1 MVGIVASRRQR
12 ARCCDCVSAR
22 VPGRM
27 CRPIV
32 ERKMVAGLLIGALSS
47 LLLVTGVTVTRA
59 QSPAVTGAKPAA
71 KARVATRVPLPASP
85 RGLRD
90 VSVAVPLASPELLE
104 RESEPDCEIPASD
117 RLLGSVPEMTRLIYE
132 RQCYKNAETVVRGKL
147 QLLQDTIASTVK
159 ALNDAD
165 PSRTL
170 QPTKDGQHGAPAP
183 AAVAAIAPKASASA
197 KSSEAPGNA
206 NDERDAK
213 SDPSG
218 HPAIA
223 PPGQPRIPTPSPR
236 PSVNLSSRE
245 GAKSSSADAAVSEQ
259 AHHERTSATQTPN
272 ALPQSKP
279 VVASAKALDCQ
290 TSRPPGPGPRA
301 WRLIEGRKCWYEGA
315 AGVDRSLLHWPPLK
329 ED

>member
-1 MVGIVASRRQR
+1 MAASVRPMVRRS
-12 ARCCDCVSAR
+12 CCDCVSAR
-22 VPGRM
+22 VPGQM
-27 CRPIV
+27 CGPIV
-32 ERKMVAGLLIGALSS
+32 GRKMVAGLLIGALSS
-47 LLLVTGVTVTRA
+47 LLLVTGITVTRA
-59 QSPAVTGAKPAA
+59 QSPAIGGAKPAA
-71 KARVATRVPLPASP
+71 KAQVAARVPLPASP

-90 VSVAVPLASPELLE
+90 VSVAVPLPSPELLE
-104 RESEPDCEIPASD
+104 RQSEPDCEIPASD
-117 RLLGSVPEMTRLIYE
+117 RLLGAIPETTRLIYE

-170 QPTKDGQHGAPAP
+170 QSAKNGERGAPAP
-183 AAVAAIAPKASASA
+183 AAVAAIAPKTSASA
-197 KSSEAPGNA
+197 KSGDAPGNA

-213 SDPSG
+213 SDASG

-223 PPGQPRIPTPSPR
+223 PPDQHRIPTPSPR
-236 PSVNLSSRE
+236 PSVILSARE
-245 GAKSSSADAAVSEQ
+245 GAKSSSPDAALSEQ
-259 AHHERTSATQTPN
+259 AHHEKTLGTQTPN
-272 ALPQSKP
+272 VLPQSKP
-279 VVASAKALDCQ
+279 VVASAKALACQ
-290 TSRPPGPGPRA
+290 TSRPPGPGPRS

>member
-12 ARCCDCVSAR
+12 AHCCDCVSAR
-22 VPGRM
+22 VSGRT

-32 ERKMVAGLLIGALSS
+32 GRKMVAGMLIGALSS
-47 LLLVTGVTVTRA
+47 LLLVTGITVTRA
-59 QSPAVTGAKPAA
+59 QSPAIGGAKPAA
-71 KARVATRVPLPASP
+71 KAQVATRVPLPPSP
-85 RGLRD
+85 RD
-90 VSVAVPLASPELLE
+90 ASVAIPLPSPELLE
-104 RESEPDCEIPASD
+104 HQSDPDCEIPASD
-117 RLLGSVPEMTRLIYE
+117 RLLGAVPETTRLIYE

-159 ALNDAD
+159 ALSDAD

-170 QPTKDGQHGAPAP
+170 QPAKDGEHGVPAP
-183 AAVAAIAPKASASA
+183 AEVAAIAPKASASA

-206 NDERDAK
+206 SDERDAK

-223 PPGQPRIPTPSPR
+223 PPDQHRIPTPSPR
-236 PSVNLSSRE
+236 PSVILSARE
-245 GAKSSSADAAVSEQ
+245 GAKSSSPDAALSEQ
-259 AHHERTSATQTPN
+259 AHHEKTLGTQTPN
-272 ALPQSKP
+272 VLPQSKP
-279 VVASAKALDCQ
+279 VVASAKALACQ
-290 TSRPPGPGPRA
+290 TSRPPGPGPRS

>member
-1 MVGIVASRRQR
+1 M
-12 ARCCDCVSAR
+12 
-22 VPGRM
+22 
-27 CRPIV
+27 
-32 ERKMVAGLLIGALSS
+32 
-47 LLLVTGVTVTRA
+47 
-59 QSPAVTGAKPAA
+59 
-71 KARVATRVPLPASP
+71 
-85 RGLRD
+85 
-90 VSVAVPLASPELLE
+90 
-104 RESEPDCEIPASD
+104 
-117 RLLGSVPEMTRLIYE
+117 
-132 RQCYKNAETVVRGKL
+132 RGKL

-236 PSVNLSSRE
+236 PSLNLSSRE